1 MGIIA
6 LYGFTYEKAI
16 MIEQLLPQHIA
27 IIMDG
32 NGRWA
37 KSKYLPRSKGHQ
49 KGVQSVRKI
58 VKHGGKIGINTL
70 TLFAFSSENMNRSS
84 EEVGLLF
91 KLFLTV
97 LKSETK
103 KLKENNIKL
112 KIIGDLSVFTPE
124 IQLLAEDA
132 ENQLQ
137 NNNGLNLIIAAN
149 YGGQWDIVEATK
161 KIAIKAKNGQLSPE
175 KINTSLV
182 QDHMSLAKFPPV
194 DLLIRTSGEV
204 RISNFL
210 LWDIAYSELYFCNTL
225 WPDFDEKELNLAI
238 KSFSSRERRFGERR
252 SQK

>member
-1 MGIIA
+1 MS
-6 LYGFTYEKAI
+6 EKSP
-16 MIEQLLPQHIA
+16 LKHIA

-37 KSKYLPRSKGHQ
+37 KSKHLPRSSGHQ
-49 KGVQSVRKI
+49 RGVQSVRKI
-58 VKHGGKIGINTL
+58 VKHCAKIGVNTL
-70 TLFAFSSENMNRSS
+70 TLFAFSSENMKRSE

-103 KLKENNIKL
+103 KLKDNNIKL

-124 IQLLAEDA
+124 IQSLAEDA
-132 ENQLQ
+132 QEQLQ

-149 YGGQWDIVEATK
+149 YGGQWDIAEAAK
-161 KIAIKAKNGQLSPE
+161 KIAE
-175 KINTSLV
+175 KVSVDRLKP
-182 QDHMSLAKFPPV
+182 QDIDSDLFHNYTALAEYPRV

-210 LWDIAYSELYFCNTL
+210 LWDIAYSELYFCETL
-225 WPDFDEKELNLAI
+225 WPDFDEEELSLAI
-238 KSFSSRERRFGERR
+238 ESFHSRDRRFGERNGNT
-252 SQK
+252 

>member
-1 MGIIA
+1 MS
-6 LYGFTYEKAI
+6 EKS
-16 MIEQLLPQHIA
+16 PPKHIA

-37 KSKYLPRSKGHQ
+37 KSKHLPRASGHQ
-49 KGVQSVRKI
+49 RGVQSVRKI
-58 VKHGGKIGINTL
+58 VKHCAKIGVNTL
-70 TLFAFSSENMNRSS
+70 TLFAFSSENMKRSE

-103 KLKENNIKL
+103 KLKDNNIKL

-124 IQLLAEDA
+124 IQSLAEDA
-132 ENQLQ
+132 QEQLQ

-149 YGGQWDIVEATK
+149 YGGQWDIAEAAK
-161 KIAIKAKNGQLSPE
+161 KIAE
-175 KINTSLV
+175 KVSVDGLKP
-182 QDHMSLAKFPPV
+182 QDIDSDLFHNYTALAEYPRV

-210 LWDIAYSELYFCNTL
+210 LWDIAYSELYFCDTL
-225 WPDFDEKELNLAI
+225 WPDFDEEELSLAI
-238 KSFSSRERRFGERR
+238 DSFHSRNRRFGERNGNT
-252 SQK
+252 

>member
-1 MGIIA
+1 MS
-6 LYGFTYEKAI
+6 EKS
-16 MIEQLLPQHIA
+16 PPKHIA

-37 KSKYLPRSKGHQ
+37 KSKHLPRSSGHQ
-49 KGVQSVRKI
+49 RGVQSVRKI
-58 VKHGGKIGINTL
+58 VKHCAKIGVNTL
-70 TLFAFSSENMNRSS
+70 TLFAFSSENMKRSK

-103 KLKENNIKL
+103 KLKDNNIKL

-124 IQLLAEDA
+124 IQSLAEDA
-132 ENQLQ
+132 QEQLQ

-149 YGGQWDIVEATK
+149 YGGQWDIAEAAK
-161 KIAIKAKNGQLSPE
+161 KIAE
-175 KINTSLV
+175 KVSVDGLKP
-182 QDHMSLAKFPPV
+182 QDIDSDLFHNYTALAEYPRV

-210 LWDIAYSELYFCNTL
+210 LWDIAYSELYFCDTL
-225 WPDFDEKELNLAI
+225 WPDFDEEELSLAI
-238 KSFSSRERRFGERR
+238 ESFHSRDRRFGERNGNT
-252 SQK
+252 